1 MIEMMTMNDI
11 IHQINEIH
19 SKASVMDK
27 AEKLAYLNRELRD
40 LDNLAYQVGRYIQC
54 RVFLTPGER
63 AAAKNLLDMIN
74 DVEAQRADAEREYDR
89 EVLKELTKQLL
100 IRQ

>member
-1 MIEMMTMNDI
+1 MMTMNDI

-27 AEKLAYLNRELRD
+27 ADKLAYLNSEMKT
-40 LDNLAYQVGRYIQC
+40 LDNLAYQVGRYIQG
-54 RVFLTPGER
+54 RVLLTPGER
-63 AAAKNLLDMIN
+63 VAAKHLLDMIN
-74 DVEAQRADAEREYDR
+74 DVDAQRADAQREYNK
-89 EVLKELTKQLL
+89 EVLKELTKQVL